1 MKIKLILLLSLQVR
15 TLSLATMVVLQGGKR
30 NLQPLSGTM
39 KRLVSNNKNRQY
51 GLVSKS
57 ILSGG
62 TRSALTSQSL
72 NVSLVSCHYSNH
84 QLAHPC
90 QKSNSK
96 LQGRFVPQSI
106 RNVSCKASNEYENG
120 HEQNGGTINSE
131 GAQFLEKVKPVLFG
145 DILSRIPSTS
155 LKNSDPWIILLAVS
169 GGCDSIALF
178 HSVVH
183 FLSGN
188 NGTLFKGYK
197 VHVIHFDHCQRAE
210 ESDGDRAFVEKLCD
224 ENNIPFHCFV
234 WDTADKSR
242 AKFSQEVARNWR
254 RQESLKL
261 ICDLSSSGG
270 VILTAHH
277 KDDAEET
284 ILLKMLRGVHL
295 TNISGME
302 SLHQVSEGYEFG
314 ARQMYFGKPFLGVRK
329 DEVCQFLDSQS
340 IAWREDASNA
350 TDKYKRNKVRHQL
363 IPLLQDMVGGEKV
376 LEVSL
381 VLFLI

>member
-1 MKIKLILLLSLQVR
+1 
-15 TLSLATMVVLQGGKR
+15 MVVLQGGKR

-183 FLSGN
+183 FLS
-188 NGTLFKGYK
+188 
-197 VHVIHFDHCQRAE
+197 
-210 ESDGDRAFVEKLCD
+210 
-224 ENNIPFHCFV
+224 EN
-234 WDTADKSR
+234 K
-242 AKFSQEVARNWR
+242 
-254 RQESLKL
+254 
-261 ICDLSSSGG
+261 
-270 VILTAHH
+270 VIL
-277 KDDAEET
+277 
-284 ILLKMLRGVHL
+284 
-295 TNISGME
+295 S
-302 SLHQVSEGYEFG
+302 F
-314 ARQMYFGKPFLGVRK
+314 
-329 DEVCQFLDSQS
+329 
-340 IAWREDASNA
+340 
-350 TDKYKRNKVRHQL
+350 
-363 IPLLQDMVGGEKV
+363 
-376 LEVSL
+376 
-381 VLFLI
+381 